1 MSSISFFYYWEDV
14 VAFSSST
21 HNFLNNIGHKN
32 DEKCIQRQT
41 GNKVDGQQGGLPRRQ
56 NLLERAK
63 NSKNIRINNAN
74 FLAKALFAH
83 L

>member
-1 MSSISFFYYWEDV
+1 MLVSEHLFPKRWLDVLYSLFIIKMSSISFFYYWEDV

-41 GNKVDGQQGGLPRRQ
+41 GNKVDGQGGLH
-56 NLLERAK
+56 LE
-63 NSKNIRINNAN
+63 IY
-74 FLAKALFAH
+74 
-83 L
+83 